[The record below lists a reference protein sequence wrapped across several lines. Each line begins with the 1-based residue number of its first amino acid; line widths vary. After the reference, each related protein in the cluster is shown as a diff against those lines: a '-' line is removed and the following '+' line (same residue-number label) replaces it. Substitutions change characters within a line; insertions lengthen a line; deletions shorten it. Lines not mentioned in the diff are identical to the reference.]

1 MTSPTARTGR
11 WGQDRRLE
19 FIDFR
24 LLWEGRLNRSDLTT
38 FFRISVPQ
46 ASLDL
51 AAYQELAP
59 GNMVYDRTL
68 KTYVATSAF
77 RPVLTN
83 PSSSHYL
90 NELLLRET
98 GTVAAS
104 DSFVG
109 WAPPVASLP
118 SPTRQVDAQILIHL
132 IRAIQRSEALTVDYR
147 SMTHFDEPTLRTI
160 YPTSFASDGFRWHV
174 RAFCFRSLI
183 FKDFVLGR
191 ITEVINSSPPPSP
204 IPRDAEWE
212 TLIDVVI
219 GPNPTYP
226 PNKRRAI
233 EHDYQMVNGETKLRA
248 RKAQLYYLNRR
259 LNLNLKAGDP
269 VNDSQQIVMLRIEE
283 HIPIGEAQ
291 QNE

>member
-1 MTSPTARTGR
+1 MTNPTARTGR

-24 LLWEGRLNRSDLTT
+24 LFWEGRLNRSDLTT

-59 GNMVYDRTL
+59 GNMVYDRTQ
-68 KTYVATSAF
+68 KTYVAASTFAPALTS
-77 RPVLTN
+77 PD
-83 PSSSHYL
+83 SSHYL
-90 NELLLRET
+90 NELLWREI

-104 DSFVG
+104 DSFIG

-118 SPTRQVDAQILIHL
+118 SPTRQVDTQILISL
-132 IRAIQRSEALTVDYR
+132 IRALQKGEALTVDYR

-160 YPTSFASDGFRWHV
+160 YPTSFAHDRSRRHI
-174 RAFCFRSLI
+174 RALSSKSQI

-191 ITEVINSSPPPSP
+191 IASVVDSLPPPSP
-204 IPRDAEWE
+204 VPKDTEWE
-212 TLIDVVI
+212 TYIDVVI

-226 PNKRRAI
+226 PNKCKAI
-233 EHDYQMVNGETKLRA
+233 EHDYQMVNGETKIRA
-248 RKAQLYYLNRR
+248 RKPQLYYLNRR
-259 LNLNLKAGDP
+259 LNLNDNPGDP
-269 VNDSQQIVMLRIEE
+269 IDEKQQIVMLRIEE
-283 HIPIGEAQ
+283 YLPVRESQ
-291 QNE
+291 LDV